1 MKILGLD
8 IGDKNI
14 GVAISDKLETI
25 SIPLTVIK
33 NNENTQ
39 DNLNKLIKENDIKI
53 IVVGIPYTLK
63 GAIGFQA
70 KKVISFIDDV
80 LKNFGLEIVYI
91 DERFTSKISKKVLGA
106 KNIDGLVDKI
116 SASLILDGY
125 LNRKNK

>member
-8 IGDKNI
+8 VGDKKI

-33 NNENTQ
+33 NNENTR

-63 GAIGFQA
+63 GTIGFQA
-70 KKVISFIDDV
+70 KKVISFIDDI

-106 KNIDGLVDKI
+106 KNRDGLVDKI
-116 SASLILDGY
+116 SASLILDDY
-125 LNRKNK
+125 LNRKSK

>member
-14 GVAISDKLETI
+14 GVAISDKLEII
-25 SIPLTVIK
+25 SIPLAIIK
-33 NNENTQ
+33 NNENTP
-39 DNLNKLIKENDIKI
+39 DNLNKLIKKNDIKT

-63 GAIGFQA
+63 GTIGFQA

-106 KNIDGLVDKI
+106 KNRDGSVDKM
-116 SASLILDGY
+116 SASLILDDY
-125 LNRKNK
+125 LNRKSK

>member
-8 IGDKNI
+8 VGDKKI

-33 NNENTQ
+33 NNENTR

-63 GAIGFQA
+63 GTIGFQA

-106 KNIDGLVDKI
+106 KNRDGLVDKI
-116 SASLILDGY
+116 SASLILDDY
-125 LNRKNK
+125 LNRKSK